1 MASRAVGKG
10 ERTRTDAILSRS
22 WLVVAAVALFVALP
36 VLILGQASENDTRA
50 RFAAAQAESAT
61 RAADAVTS
69 NFNDR
74 TQLIRDTLAALAVQP
89 RPDASPLSL
98 AVQQGD
104 TATLQAFADSVR
116 LLYARN
122 VLSTDIAV
130 RGQADSI
137 SDATIVAASP
147 AGSGQ
152 VGQRLSNLGRSSI
165 PSLRQVFNVE
175 IGFSDAFPGTAD
187 APSRVVLS
195 ATIPASGG
203 RDLQTRYNLASATIE
218 AELDLARTFAEFSAP
233 FLGPGDDAYL
243 LNGRR
248 LLLGRARGPTAF
260 PLRDLRDSPFV
271 QLLGSTERV
280 TRVGVVDPLGGETRL
295 IAGTRLVGADWWVLV
310 LRDTSAVDREI
321 DAVLAQLAAARY
333 LLVALLLVGTL
344 VIGRAASSTVR
355 QRRAL
360 AEANVQTEA
369 ASLHKSAFLASMS
382 HELRT
387 PLNSI
392 NGFSDVLLDGMA
404 GPLSDKQREYL
415 SDIRGSGAQLLTLI
429 NDVLD
434 LSKVEAG
441 KMEIQL
447 TTFDLHDA
455 IERVRRA
462 VTPLADQKHQT
473 LTVTV
478 DPHAGTIHLDEVRLR
493 QVLLNLLS
501 NAVKYTPDGGSIAT
515 SVARR
520 DGTIEIAVRDS
531 GIGIA
536 PGDQAR
542 VFDDFARVETG
553 YARAQ
558 QGTGLGLALAR
569 RLVRLMGG
577 DIGLVSAPGQGS
589 TFTISVP
596 AGSLPSDKA
605 IPEEALAHNL
615 PP

>member
-360 AEANVQTEA
+360 AVANVQTEA

-404 GPLSDKQREYL
+404 GPLNDKQREYL

>member
-280 TRVGVVDPLGGETRL
+280 TRVGVDKRVTNITAGE
-295 IAGTRLVGADWWVLV
+295 D
-310 LRDTSAVDREI
+310 
-321 DAVLAQLAAARY
+321 
-333 LLVALLLVGTL
+333 
-344 VIGRAASSTVR
+344 
-355 QRRAL
+355 
-360 AEANVQTEA
+360 
-369 ASLHKSAFLASMS
+369 
-382 HELRT
+382 
-387 PLNSI
+387 
-392 NGFSDVLLDGMA
+392 
-404 GPLSDKQREYL
+404 
-415 SDIRGSGAQLLTLI
+415 
-429 NDVLD
+429 
-434 LSKVEAG
+434 
-441 KMEIQL
+441 
-447 TTFDLHDA
+447 
-455 IERVRRA
+455 
-462 VTPLADQKHQT
+462 
-473 LTVTV
+473 
-478 DPHAGTIHLDEVRLR
+478 
-493 QVLLNLLS
+493 
-501 NAVKYTPDGGSIAT
+501 
-515 SVARR
+515 
-520 DGTIEIAVRDS
+520 
-531 GIGIA
+531 
-536 PGDQAR
+536 
-542 VFDDFARVETG
+542 
-553 YARAQ
+553 
-558 QGTGLGLALAR
+558 
-569 RLVRLMGG
+569 
-577 DIGLVSAPGQGS
+577 
-589 TFTISVP
+589 
-596 AGSLPSDKA
+596 
-605 IPEEALAHNL
+605 
-615 PP
+615 